1 MTATPQ
7 LPTAPAAPTP
17 APVLAVAAVDAQL
30 HGRNLRSAAVIAG
43 ILDAG
48 LLDHVGQPSKLPTA
62 LFPDVDEDTV
72 QAIYN
77 LGVAVGIRGGKVL
90 LRPQWDPTTLDRF
103 RDALDQAGYQAMGSS
118 VATAAQCGRRQHPA
132 AKNLPLWGDE
142 Q

>member
-17 APVLAVAAVDAQL
+17 VPTLDVATVDAQL
-30 HGRNLRSAAVIAG
+30 HGRNLRSGHVIAG
-43 ILDAG
+43 VLDAG

-77 LGVAVGIRGGKVL
+77 LGVAVGVRGGKLL
-90 LRPQWDPTTLDRF
+90 LRPQWDPASLDRF
-103 RDALDQAGYQAMGSS
+103 QDALDKAGYQAMGAS
-118 VATAAQCGRRQHPA
+118 VATAAQCGRRQHPTA
-132 AKNLPLWGDE
+132 EDLPLWGDE